1 MGDEKAY
8 DQIFMEIAGRSGG
21 LDPLLRS
28 FFGFLNRRTDL
39 YTVFDP
45 SDPMVVK
52 NPPIS
57 GFPKGVAEKM
67 VVKAF
72 RSFYFNE
79 YYNSSH
85 GKVIDRQRQHENV
98 KPTSKTEQHVAQQ
111 VEGKE
116 PSEKLKDAAT
126 AQCSGG
132 NLGRPLMS
140 ERGKQMPRGN
150 GGVGDGYYWTQT
162 MEDATLYIG
171 VPSAIRGKDVDCA
184 IGRTA
189 IRVGLKGFP
198 KPIIEGVLPEAI
210 ASEGSMWQV
219 DGDTIVVTLEKVRQ
233 NWWSCIVEG
242 APELDIT
249 LVDSA
254 KNVGDFDN
262 ETQAAIQKIMF
273 DQKQVRKALPTS
285 DELLKMRTE
294 RGGM

>member
-1 MGDEKAY
+1 
-8 DQIFMEIAGRSGG
+8 
-21 LDPLLRS
+21 
-28 FFGFLNRRTDL
+28 
-39 YTVFDP
+39 
-45 SDPMVVK
+45 
-52 NPPIS
+52 
-57 GFPKGVAEKM
+57 
-67 VVKAF
+67 
-72 RSFYFNE
+72 
-79 YYNSSH
+79 
-85 GKVIDRQRQHENV
+85 
-98 KPTSKTEQHVAQQ
+98 
-111 VEGKE
+111 
-116 PSEKLKDAAT
+116 
-126 AQCSGG
+126 
-132 NLGRPLMS
+132 MS
-140 ERGKQMPRGN
+140 ERGKQVPRGN